1 MDYTLISSE
10 HPIWNGLATTF
21 NISMTIAYSRLSNVT
36 NGSIII
42 ANCTRCTSPAVI
54 GHPQSGTAGRRVQ
67 IAHAGHYSFSIFNW
81 GNDADLTTMM
91 VNAVQW
97 AAQLI

>member
-1 MDYTLISSE
+1 MDFTLISSE

-21 NISMTIAYSRLSNVT
+21 NTSMTIAYSRLGNVT
-36 NGSIII
+36 SGSIII
-42 ANCTRCTSPAVI
+42 TNCTRCTTPAVI
-54 GHPQSGTAGRRVQ
+54 VSPQSGTAERSVK
-67 IAHAGHYSFSIFNW
+67 INHAGHYSFSVFNW
-81 GNDADLTTMM
+81 GNYAYLTTIM